1 MVTNQRPKFSRQR
14 GTHTHGW
21 GSKKKHRGAG
31 NRGGRGN
38 AGSGKRGDAN
48 KPSNWANKKYF
59 GKHGFNKVNKKK
71 IDTLNIKIIEDNMEN
86 YLSEGKAKK
95 EGEFFVLNL
104 ADIGCDKLLA
114 TGKVTKKMKI
124 TACCASKSAV
134 EKIQSIGGEVKVSE

>member
-1 MVTNQRPKFSRQR
+1 MVTNTRSKNSRQR

-48 KPSNWANKKYF
+48 KPANWSNKKYF
-59 GKHGFNKVNKKK
+59 GKYGFKKVNAKKVD
-71 IDTLNIKIIEDNMEN
+71 ILNIKIIEDSMET

-95 EGEFFVLNL
+95 EGEFYVLNL
-104 ADIGCDKLLA
+104 ADVGCEKLLA

-124 TACCASKSAV
+124 TACCASKSAI
-134 EKIQSIGGEVKVSE
+134 EKIQALGGEVVLKE

>member
-1 MVTNQRPKFSRQR
+1 MVTNQRPKLSRQR

-38 AGSGKRGDAN
+38 AGSGKRGDAK

-86 YLSEGKAKK
+86 YLTEGKAKK
-95 EGEFFVLNL
+95 EGDFFVLNL

-114 TGKVTKKMKI
+114 TGKITKKMKI
-124 TACCASKSAV
+124 TACYASKSAM
-134 EKIQSIGGEVKVSE
+134 EKVQSIGGEVKVKE